1 MFSYIFNQ
9 IWLNQVMDDSHSN
22 YITKINN
29 IKFIIIIIIIELFLG
44 R

>member
-1 MFSYIFNQ
+1 
-9 IWLNQVMDDSHSN
+9 MDDSHSN

-29 IKFIIIIIIIELFLG
+29 IKFIIIIIIIIIELFLG